1 MRPDLPEVIR
11 VTLALA
17 DVLDDL
23 EIRYLVGGSLASS
36 VHGVARFTQDA
47 DLVVDLPE
55 SKIEPLVARLQGTFY
70 ADIERARSAVQRR
83 ASFNIIHLA
92 TMVKVDLFVLPDD
105 RHSRQEMDRRR
116 QLPLPGT
123 EGRAVPVASA
133 EDIILQKLRWY
144 RLGGEVS
151 ERQWSDAVAVV
162 RVQGERLDHH
172 YLRVSADEMG
182 VEDLL
187 THLLDNRP
195 DSSQ

>member
-1 MRPDLPEVIR
+1 MPALPAVVD

-17 DVLDDL
+17 DLLDDL
-23 EIRYLVGGSLASS
+23 EIPFLVGGSLASS

-55 SKIEPLVARLQGTFY
+55 WKVESLVERLAGTFY
-70 ADIERARSAVQRR
+70 VDIERARSAVERR
-83 ASFNIIHLA
+83 SSFNLIHLA

-105 RHSRQEMDRRR
+105 DHSQEQMERRR
-116 QLPLPGT
+116 QLSLSGSK
-123 EGRAVPVASA
+123 GRTVPVASA

-151 ERQWSDAVAVV
+151 ERQWSDAIAVV
-162 RVQGERLDHH
+162 QVQGERLDDS
-172 YLRVSADEMG
+172 YLRSAAPKLG

-187 THLLDNRP
+187 LRLLQ
-195 DSSQ
+195 SSS